1 MTLKECSCATFLD
14 SPTRIPTDGGAQAY
28 IASQVA
34 DSIFNT
40 NNNVDNGLPG
50 VNVNGGY
57 TWFGSSIA
65 GTDYSSAPFDLLYDV
80 WVDSLG
86 YGAQFDC
93 NSISMTLADSSGAS
107 TFSFTI
113 QPTDLAN
120 APPRPIPTYR
130 H

>member
-1 MTLKECSCATFLD
+1 MSKVLLYCNPWILHC
-14 SPTRIPTDGGAQAY
+14 GG
-28 IASQVA
+28 
-34 DSIFNT
+34 
-40 NNNVDNGLPG
+40 GLQL
-50 VNVNGGY
+50 
-57 TWFGSSIA
+57 
-65 GTDYSSAPFDLLYDV
+65 DLLYDV

-120 APPRPIPTYR
+120 APPRPTGPEEECQHKR
-130 H
+130 VFGS